1 MHNNANKVHFSCP
14 VAAVKWP
21 FQYFFW
27 IKYSSEMEQNCF
39 GLINMPFVT
48 RVLIEGNCCC
58 QWDGLVQVVRVKW
71 SITLFSLFFKFM
83 GEIQEVLTLHLGCVE
98 Y

>member
-39 GLINMPFVT
+39 GLINIPFVT

-58 QWDGLVQVVRVKW
+58 QWEGVGPGGK
-71 SITLFSLFFKFM
+71 S
-83 GEIQEVLTLHLGCVE
+83 
-98 Y
+98 

>member
-1 MHNNANKVHFSCP
+1 MPIKCILAAQWQQSNGLFSI
-14 VAAVKWP
+14 
-21 FQYFFW
+21 FFW

-83 GEIQEVLTLHLGCVE
+83 GEIQEVLTLHLACVE